1 MLSYHNKTNDLM
13 STKKALEQIFDNLI
27 GTTKWQLGFFIE
39 IFNLIYSIQGR
50 VNFQNLCRYSELNE
64 STFRRNF
71 QKFFEWLDFN
81 LALIRLAGVNFE
93 KEVIAAMDCSFI
105 SKAGKMTHGI
115 DRFWSGC
122 LGKAAHGSEISLVS
136 IIDVKARKA
145 WALDVVQTTAGLS
158 KKENGTA
165 KTRIDFYIGQ
175 LKRCS
180 GKLLNINYFVGDG
193 FYAKTKVFKAMSEM
207 DKYFITKL
215 RPDAN
220 LRYLFKGHHKKR
232 KGPKKKYDGKIDF
245 YKFKT
250 WKWKRE
256 CSLNPHVEVFSII
269 ADSPKFGIDLK
280 IVMPVNTKTNK
291 HVLLACTDLEL
302 GAAKIIGYYR
312 LRFQIE
318 FLFRDAKQ
326 FTGLAHC
333 QARSKEKLHFHFNLS
348 LAAVNLANLKLKLDP
363 TIISMN
369 TFKRLAYNTRFVG
382 FLFKQLSSLAKVDIN
397 SPIVQQ
403 AIQLGRMWP
412 KSKAKAA

>member
-1 MLSYHNKTNDLM
+1 M
-13 STKKALEQIFDNLI
+13 STKKVLEQIFGKLT
-27 GTTKWQLGFFIE
+27 GSTKWQLDFFIE

-50 VNFQNLCRYSELNE
+50 INFQNLCRYSELNE

-71 QKFFEWLDFN
+71 QKVFEWLDFN
-81 LALIRLAGVNFE
+81 LALIKLARVNLE
-93 KEVIAAMDCSFI
+93 GEIIAAMDCSFI
-105 SKAGKMTHGI
+105 SKAGKKTYGV

-122 LGKAAHGSEISLVS
+122 LSRSAKGLEISLVS
-136 IIDVKARKA
+136 LIDAKTRKA

-158 KKENGTA
+158 KKENDFV
-165 KTRIDFYIGQ
+165 KTRIDFYIEQ

-180 GKLLNINYFVGDG
+180 DKLLNINYFVGDG
-193 FYAKTKVFKAMSEM
+193 FYAKSKVFNAIKEM
-207 DKYFITKL
+207 DKFFITKL

-232 KGPKKKYDGKIDF
+232 RGPKKKYDGKIDF

-256 CSLNPHVEVFSII
+256 SDLNAHTEVFSVI
-269 ADSPKFGIDLK
+269 ANSPKFRVNLK
-280 IVMPVNTKTNK
+280 IVLLENTKTGK
-291 HVLLACTDLEL
+291 HIILACTDLNL
-302 GAAKIIGYYR
+302 DAAKIIDYYQ

-326 FTGLAHC
+326 FTGLTHC

-348 LAAVNLANLKLKLDP
+348 LAAINLANLKLNLDP

-369 TFKRLAYNTRFVG
+369 TFKRLAYNTRFAS
-382 FLFKQLSSLAKVDIN
+382 FLFKQLSSLTKVDIN

-412 KSKAKAA
+412 ISKPKAA